1 MFATENAEV
10 VAGNA
15 TSTVASLACTIA
27 TRTLRHEIANL
38 LRGRHGLPA
47 AVNRSGDAPKARPP
61 ASNKNAPRPEQ
72 NAAPPRP

>member
-27 TRTLRHEIANL
+27 TRTLGTK
-38 LRGRHGLPA
+38 LRICS
-47 AVNRSGDAPKARPP
+47 AVAMTTRCC
-61 ASNKNAPRPEQ
+61 E
-72 NAAPPRP
+72 